1 MARKK
6 SPGHMTPANVI
17 ESMLGG
23 GPQTHGI
30 DPTTALLLA
39 GSMGTGKVGKVGKVA
54 KAAKAAGGAG
64 KGGVTLESMAG
75 AMGGGGGST
84 GGAASAAAKGGGG
97 GGLLKSLG
105 GGKALAGGGIGI
117 LLGLLL
123 GQLLKETVTQPQEM
137 QTQADLALSGQP
149 PPELIAQQAMAP
161 QMQSQN
167 DLLFMTLMQ
176 QMGGSGGITP
186 QEMAL

>member
-39 GSMGTGKVGKVGKVA
+39 GSMGTGKVGKAA
-54 KAAKAAGGAG
+54 KAAKAAAGAG